1 MTLCILHLGAEKTGT
16 SSIQKYLGVHREA
29 LLAQGLWYPES
40 FTNPSGHV
48 HLKLSSA
55 AVDGS
60 LDPANPQGVAFRA
73 ELDHALKRGARTVVF
88 SSEFFHS
95 ELRDKGAVERLKA
108 FLSSYFDRFKLV
120 YYARRQDQMLAS
132 MHSTAIQ
139 GGWTTDPQALSV
151 YGSKPS
157 TVTRTSCRPGF
168 TLMACDQSLI
178 GLPSSPIFT
187 RLEAVISSNSM
198 PYGLI
203 RK

>member
-29 LLAQGLWYPES
+29 LLGEGLWYPES

-48 HLKLSSA
+48 HLKLSGA

-60 LDPANPQGVAFRA
+60 LDPSNPQGVAFRA
-73 ELDHALKRGARTVVF
+73 ELDRALKRGAKTVVF

-108 FLSSYFDRFKLV
+108 FLSAYFDRFKLV

-139 GGWTTDPQALSV
+139 GDGPQIRGRSRCTSRKVITISTMRPSAICGPEGSV
-151 YGSKPS
+151 ARIWFAASS
-157 TVTRTSCRPGF
+157 S
-168 TLMACDQSLI
+168 AI
-178 GLPSSPIFT
+178 G
-187 RLEAVISSNSM
+187 
-198 PYGLI
+198 
-203 RK
+203 